1 MKKLTAGIFTV
12 LIGLCAANSADAA
25 IASKAWVEQ
34 DFATKTSLANEK
46 SALQGEIALKANA
59 SDVYTKG
66 EVYTKTEA
74 DATFEKI
81 GVAQAYT
88 DKQVEALAES
98 LNGSGEGD
106 DTGIAGT
113 VLKQTSQIG
122 SLETKVG
129 DKTVAQSITDA
140 LATYTNTEG
149 MNAAIKV
156 VADDLA
162 EHELLAS
169 QTYAT
174 IANLGAANDLISGLD
189 TSKEAVVNKVTVG
202 EGGSLSEEQKK
213 STTLFPSMA
222 TTSKMISDANVSIE
236 NQLNSI
242 TSAEDGIL
250 AQAEGKINQ
259 LANGA
264 VATNTQAIA
273 DLTDTVSSNATAAA
287 NATTAVANDLAAY
300 KTSNNAAVSAN
311 ADAIAA
317 IKDAENGILKQAK
330 DYTDTE
336 IDALE
341 QSLNGTS
348 TNLTELSGKVTK
360 NTEDIAANAA
370 AIAAEEA
377 RAKLAEEANA
387 AAAAAAKEQADKG
400 VADAKAAAEAAA
412 ANAKTLADQAA
423 LISTNS
429 GNIATNAANIQTNAD
444 NIAANT
450 AKFGNY
456 TETKD
461 LSILAKENIPTEC
474 SDNKNKCVLT
484 YGTTTAGALG
494 FEWEVVERETVTE

>member
-46 SALQGEIALKANA
+46 SALQASIDLKANA
-59 SDVYTKG
+59 ADVYTKG

-74 DATFEKI
+74 DATFEKL

-113 VLKQTSQIG
+113 VLKHTSQIG

-149 MNAAIKV
+149 MNAAINA
-156 VADDLA
+156 VAGDLA

-174 IANLGAANDLISGLD
+174 IANLGTTNENVAGLTTRMGTAEGNITALQD
-189 TSKEAVVNKVTVG
+189 RMVNEIAEGADKTKIVPSVDFMQKAIDDSQTTVG
-202 EGGSLSEEQKK
+202 
-213 STTLFPSMA
+213 
-222 TTSKMISDANVSIE
+222 TSV
-236 NQLNSI
+236 Q
-242 TSAEDGIL
+242 G
-250 AQAEGKINQ
+250 
-259 LANGA
+259 
-264 VATNTQAIA
+264 NTQAIA
-273 DLTDTVSSNATAAA
+273 ALTTKVND
-287 NATTAVANDLAAY
+287 NATTAATATQAVADDLAAY
-300 KTSNNAAVSAN
+300 KTSNSAAVSAN
-311 ADAIAA
+311 TDAIAA
-317 IKDAENGILKQAK
+317 INNTENGILKQAK

-370 AIAAEEA
+370 AIAAEEE
-377 RAKLAEEANA
+377 RATAAEQANA
-387 AAAAAAKEQADKG
+387 AAAAAAQEQANKG
-400 VADAKAAAEAAA
+400 VADAKAAADAAA
-412 ANAKTLADQAA
+412 ANAKTLAEQAL
-423 LISTNS
+423 LISANS
-429 GNIATNAANIQTNAD
+429 DNIATNAANIQTNAG

-450 AKFGNY
+450 AKFGDY
-456 TETKD
+456 TKTED
-461 LSILAKENIPTEC
+461 LSILAKENIPTVC
-474 SDNKNKCVLT
+474 SDPTSKCVLT
-484 YGTTTAGALG
+484 YGTDG

>member
-46 SALQGEIALKANA
+46 SALQDAIALKANA
-59 SDVYTKG
+59 TDVYTKG

-74 DATFEKI
+74 DATFEKL

-113 VLKQTSQIG
+113 VLKHTSQIG

-140 LATYTNTEG
+140 LATYTNTQG
-149 MNAAIKV
+149 MNDAIKV

-162 EHELLAS
+162 EHEKLAS
-169 QTYAT
+169 ETYAT
-174 IANLGAANDLISGLD
+174 IANLGATNDNVTGLTTRMGTAEGNITALQD
-189 TSKEAVVNKVTVG
+189 RMVNEIAEGADKTKIVPSVDFMQKAIDDSQTTVG
-202 EGGSLSEEQKK
+202 TDVK
-213 STTLFPSMA
+213 A
-222 TTSKMISDANVSIE
+222 
-236 NQLNSI
+236 
-242 TSAEDGIL
+242 
-250 AQAEGKINQ
+250 
-259 LANGA
+259 
-264 VATNTQAIA
+264 NTQAITA
-273 DLTDTVSSNATAAA
+273 LTTKVNDNATAAA
-287 NATTAVANDLAAY
+287 TATQAVADDLAAY
-300 KTSNNAAVSAN
+300 KTSNNNAVSAN
-311 ADAIAA
+311 TDAIAA
-317 IKDAENGILKQAK
+317 INNAENGILKQSK

-341 QSLNGTS
+341 QSLTGTS
-348 TNLTELSGKVTK
+348 TNLTKLSETVAT
-360 NTEDIAANAA
+360 NTENIGKNAD

-387 AAAAAAKEQADKG
+387 AAAAAAKSQADKG
-400 VADAKAAAEAAA
+400 VADAKAAADAAA
-412 ANAKTLADQAA
+412 ANLKTLAEQAL
-423 LISTNS
+423 LISANS
-429 GNIATNAANIQTNAD
+429 DNISTNAANIQTNAQ

-450 AKFGNY
+450 EKFGNY

-484 YGTTTAGALG
+484 YGTTAAGALG